1 MIKNLEID
9 EAVLKQLEAI
19 AKARAMSLRNLIR
32 EILSDAAKDAIPL
45 CCPTR
50 FTQKTHDFGAHIEA
64 PWTLLGELE
73 SEEYVG
79 KDRKK

>member
-19 AKARAMSLRNLIR
+19 AKARAISVRNLIR
-32 EILSDAAKDAIPL
+32 EILGEAARNAVPL
-45 CCPTR
+45 CCPAR

-64 PWTLLGELE
+64 PWTLLAELE

-79 KDRKK
+79 KKK